1 MIYFDTDVL
10 IHHLVYQ
17 EKEKHKI
24 ATKIFTKSLEKNT
37 AIVSLLSLQ
46 EIAFVLSKLD
56 FDNFEISDYINVF
69 DSLHPPNYTLI
80 EFQRAIDLAKKVG
93 FSRFNDCLHLAL
105 AETYGKEFYTF
116 NRKDFDELKNHTE
129 LKVVIL

>member
-56 FDNFEISDYINVF
+56 FD
-69 DSLHPPNYTLI
+69 
-80 EFQRAIDLAKKVG
+80 
-93 FSRFNDCLHLAL
+93 
-105 AETYGKEFYTF
+105 
-116 NRKDFDELKNHTE
+116 ELKNHTE